1 MFFTKN
7 SNNEIL
13 TAIQSLKSFVVGDI
27 NNLTQLASK
36 ASENKIMAELIDLA
50 KIIDERNK
58 EELKIY
64 GEIMLVIEKL
74 AKGITDDRIVS
85 KSSNHKLNYI
95 ATTINKSA
103 DSYDKVINNC
113 LVALN
118 EYSQYNYL
126 NNVSNDQASHN
137 LLKLTNGINS
147 LKDSI
152 VLMLGKNKSH
162 GNNLIKASNTL
173 LCNVDALNVSSAAS
187 AASLEETAASL
198 EEITSNLRSNN
209 ESISKMATLATT
221 VTNSSESGKKY
232 AQQTNDIM
240 EEINA
245 QVFAINDS
253 ITIIDQIAFQT
264 NILSLNAAVEAATAG
279 EAGKGFAVVAGE
291 VRNLATR
298 SAEAAKEIKILVENA
313 TKKAKSGNE
322 SVNEM
327 MKGYMQLSSDINET
341 LNIIKTIEI
350 ASKEQLSGIEQ
361 INSAL
366 SSIDQK
372 TQENTAI
379 ANETQS
385 ITLEVDEIANVIVE
399 HAGKS
404 RF

>member
-1 MFFTKN
+1 MFFGKN
-7 SNNEIL
+7 HNKEIL
-13 TAIQSLKSFVVGDI
+13 EAVKYIKSFIVNDI
-27 NNLTQLASK
+27 NNLNKLSSK
-36 ASENKIMAELIDLA
+36 TSDNEIMAELIDLA

-74 AKGITDDRIVS
+74 AKGITDDRIS
-85 KSSNHKLNYI
+85 TKSSNHKLNYI

-103 DSYDKVINNC
+103 DRYDTVISNC

-118 EYSQYNYL
+118 DYSKYNYL
-126 NNVSNDQASHN
+126 NSVSDENASHN
-137 LLKLTNGINS
+137 LLKLTNGINT

-152 VLMLGKNKSH
+152 TLMLRENKSH
-162 GNNLIKASNTL
+162 GDNLIKASNTL
-173 LCNVDALNVSSAAS
+173 LQNVDALNISSATS

-209 ESISKMATLATT
+209 ESISKMATLAST

-279 EAGKGFAVVAGE
+279 EAGKGFAVVAQE

-298 SAEAAKEIKILVENA
+298 SAEAAKEIKTLVENA
-313 TKKAKSGNE
+313 TKKTNSGSQ
-322 SVNEM
+322 SVAEM
-327 MKGYMQLSSDINET
+327 MKGYMQLSSDISET
-341 LNIIKTIEI
+341 LNIIKTIEV
-350 ASKEQLSGIEQ
+350 ASKEQLSGVEQ

-366 SSIDQK
+366 SAIDQK
-372 TQENTAI
+372 TQENTSI
-379 ANETQS
+379 AYETQTMAFD
-385 ITLEVDEIANVIVE
+385 IDRVANVIVE
-399 HAGKS
+399 YTAKN